1 MNEQAALLRLLN
13 SESNVVV
20 SKAVSRDNVRRAE
33 REGPLED
40 HDVQVSILVH
50 MV

>member
-13 SESNVVV
+13 
-20 SKAVSRDNVRRAE
+20 ASRDNRRRAE

>member
-13 SESNVVV
+13 SESNPVV
-20 SKAVSRDNVRRAE
+20 SDAVSRDSRRRAE
-33 REGPLED
+33 REGPLGD

-50 MV
+50 VV